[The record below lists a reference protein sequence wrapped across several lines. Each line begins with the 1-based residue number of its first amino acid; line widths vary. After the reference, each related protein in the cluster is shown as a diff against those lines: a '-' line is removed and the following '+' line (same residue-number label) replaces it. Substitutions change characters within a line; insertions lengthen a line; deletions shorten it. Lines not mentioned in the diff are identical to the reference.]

1 MSTKL
6 ANHFLRRYNWKEIN
20 NLFCYDVIFPER
32 LSKKQ
37 QILRLYKNSLR
48 RVYEEE
54 VHGVKTFD
62 MPNYIKGSVET
73 RKDFEKLKNK
83 DISETDFNEIIDK
96 YEYFIEETFD
106 TMPLFRDNV
115 TYEWRHEK
123 GMWHIPDSVLENDP
137 IGYYSQNKLNYYSK
151 EREFEFRDEFPV
163 ETFEGTSNETEN
175 GWDDVD
181 INKSNVLND
190 ENVTSPDNF
199 RNQVEELKKKYNEE
213 IELWQKSKNNLH

>member
-37 QILRLYKNSLR
+37 QILRLYKNTLR

-54 VHGVKTFD
+54 VHGTKVFD
-62 MPNYIKGSVET
+62 ANEYAKGSLEV
-73 RKDFEKLKNK
+73 RKDFEKLKEEKTTEN
-83 DISETDFNEIIDK
+83 DFNEIIDK
-96 YEYFIEETFD
+96 YEYFIEQTFD

-123 GMWHIPDSVLENDP
+123 GMWHIPDSVLESDP
-137 IGYYSQNKLNYYSK
+137 IGYYSQNKENYYPK
-151 EREFEFRDEFPV
+151 DRTFEFRTDFPKEEYNAYTNYV
-163 ETFEGTSNETEN
+163 DN
-175 GWDDVD
+175 GWDNID
-181 INKSNVLND
+181 INDSNVENNESVSSPNAFKD
-190 ENVTSPDNF
+190 E
-199 RNQVEELKKKYNEE
+199 VEALKKKYSGE
-213 IELWQKSKNNLH
+213 IELWQKSNKMH